1 MQANSEKTLRKNLCH
16 KANSR
21 GHSHGYSDSEK
32 WVSEF
37 AGPGDSEVGKSSSTS
52 ASASSPELPSSVS
65 VILPALNEAGAIGRV
80 LDEIPRDRIRALGC
94 DLRIL
99 VIDGNSNDETR
110 IIAEAH
116 GAEVILQAGNG
127 KGGAIRQVHEFLLD
141 EYPAP
146 IASPSPNSYF
156 IIMDADGTYPGERIV
171 DIVKALQA
179 GYDLVLGSRFL
190 RKMEPGAMPYL
201 NRVGNRVLTFG
212 FRFLY
217 GIWLS
222 DVCTGMYG
230 FSNRVLRNLT
240 LHANGFDIEADV
252 FASACEMNA
261 RMKEVPVVYRCRI
274 GAPNLIPLRAG
285 ALIGWRI
292 LIDRFREHNG
302 RPLNGSFVR
311 REFNLASPLRRRR
324 GWGRG
329 RESKD
334 ARE

>member
-1 MQANSEKTLRKNLCH
+1 MNSN
-16 KANSR
+16 
-21 GHSHGYSDSEK
+21 
-32 WVSEF
+32 
-37 AGPGDSEVGKSSSTS
+37 TS
-52 ASASSPELPSSVS
+52 ASASGSEGPSSVS
-65 VILPALNEAGAIGRV
+65 VILPALNEADAIARV
-80 LDEIPRDRIRALGC
+80 IDEIPRDRIRALGC
-94 DLRIL
+94 DLRVL
-99 VIDGNSNDETR
+99 VIDGNSHDETR
-110 IIAEAH
+110 VIAEAH
-116 GAEVILQAGNG
+116 GAEVILQAGHG

-146 IASPSPNSYF
+146 ISTPSPHSYF

-171 DIVKALQA
+171 EIVKALQA

-190 RKMEPGAMPYL
+190 HKMEAGAMPYL

-217 GIWLS
+217 GMWLS

-230 FSNRVLRNLT
+230 FSNLVLRNLT
-240 LHANGFDIEADV
+240 LRANGFDIEADV

-261 RMKEVPVVYRCRI
+261 RMKEVPVVYRHRI
-274 GAPNLIPLRAG
+274 GAPKLIPLRAG

-292 LIDRFREHNG
+292 LIDRFQEHNG
-302 RPLNGSFVR
+302 NRLHGRSVR

-334 ARE
+334 TRE